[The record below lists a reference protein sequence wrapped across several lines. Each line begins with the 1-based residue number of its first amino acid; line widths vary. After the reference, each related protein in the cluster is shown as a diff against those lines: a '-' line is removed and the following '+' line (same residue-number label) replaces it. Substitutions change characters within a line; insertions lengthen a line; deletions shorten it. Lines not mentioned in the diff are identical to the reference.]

1 LALHA
6 ETAIAVSFAPTRK
19 IYSGS
24 ESRLRSGSRDF
35 LGEL

>member
-24 ESRLRSGSRDF
+24 DRRLRSGSKDC